1 MNSGGDIATSAR
13 YELFHERS
21 LAERIAL
28 VRVMLT
34 VADLLVISIF
44 NIVPAAQ
51 QPVAIGASLLFM
63 AYAVFAWWLV
73 KTNRVQVDLYQLIS
87 PIFDLLA
94 ASVLV
99 VSTGGFLSPFNMWF
113 VFAVVGTGFTRF
125 RSLPLITMAVAILLQ
140 YGIAQIPQGFDK
152 FKFPPGQYTLTPK
165 PEEGDPVQTQTTT
178 PTTSPPTAEKPAKT
192 YQVTID
198 EESSDQTTF
207 FASMVNRL
215 GVAVVIAFVSS
226 YLTNLSKTLAIVE
239 EAGRLLGDTVNERD
253 AARVFLWKASE
264 LLGLTYG
271 KLTLADGPSFEVGSP
286 TAVEGVARR
295 TWQIMIGGDS
305 LGELTG
311 ERPTQ
316 FGQRDDTM
324 AEIVCERGATTL
336 KRINMAN
343 DLIASAADAER
354 SRIADQLHD
363 TYLQTLAAMDLRAE
377 AARQL
382 RNREE
387 VDKELLRLKE
397 IARGA
402 ARQAREVIQRATP
415 RSAVGRERIEKVL
428 RDRWAG
434 DYDLKMSE
442 DIALTEGQWRA
453 VEMLLREGL
462 NNAKKHGKASRVTF
476 TIRQLGEKLTIRLED
491 NGKGAGEVIALGY
504 GLQRLRSV
512 FSEQGGMLTLEPG
525 ARGAAL
531 VAEIWMG
538 AKSA

>member
-1 MNSGGDIATSAR
+1 
-13 YELFHERS
+13 
-21 LAERIAL
+21 
-28 VRVMLT
+28 MLT

-44 NIVPAAQ
+44 EIVPAQQ

-73 KTNRVQVDLYQLIS
+73 KTDRVQVDLYQLIS
-87 PIFDLLA
+87 PVFDLLA

-125 RSLPLITMAVAILLQ
+125 RSLPLITMAVAIILQ
-140 YGIAQIPQGFDK
+140 YAIAQIPQGLDAFSY
-152 FKFPPGQYTLTPK
+152 PPGKYKLV
-165 PEEGDPVQTQTTT
+165 PEPTDATGPIPIEEAQAPPGGYPV
-178 PTTSPPTAEKPAKT
+178 E
-192 YQVTID
+192 ID
-198 EESSDQTTF
+198 AGSSNNQTTF

-226 YLTNLSKTLAIVE
+226 YLTNLSKTIAIVE

-271 KLTLADGPSFEVGSP
+271 RLTLADGPSFEVGTP

-295 TWQIMIGGDS
+295 TWQITMSGDS

-311 ERPTQ
+311 ERPSQ
-316 FGQRDDTM
+316 FAQRDDTM
-324 AEIVCERGATTL
+324 AEIICERGATTI
-336 KRINMAN
+336 KRINLAN

-354 SRIADQLHD
+354 SRIADELHD

-382 RNREE
+382 KNRAE
-387 VDKELLRLKE
+387 VDKELVRLKE

-402 ARQAREVIQRATP
+402 ARQAREVIQRVVQRT
-415 RSAVGRERIEKVL
+415 SKGRDHIEQVL

-434 DYDLKMSE
+434 DYDLKMSQDVE
-442 DIALTEGQWRA
+442 LTVGQWRA
-453 VEMLLREGL
+453 IEMLLREGL
-462 NNAKKHGKASRVTF
+462 NNAKKHGKATRVDF
-476 TIRQLGEKLTIRLED
+476 AIRQIGDKLTIRLED

>member
-1 MNSGGDIATSAR
+1 MRGGIAVPIR
-13 YELFHERS
+13 YELFHERA

-28 VRVMLT
+28 VRFILT
-34 VADLLVISIF
+34 AADLVVISVF
-44 NIVPAAQ
+44 DIVPSDQKA
-51 QPVAIGASLLFM
+51 VAVGASLLFM
-63 AYAVFAWWLV
+63 TYAIFAWWLV
-73 KTNRVQVDLYQLIS
+73 KTERVQVDLYQLIS

-99 VSTGGFLSPFNMWF
+99 VATGGFQSPFNMWF

-125 RSLPLITMAVAILLQ
+125 RYLPLITMAVAIALQ
-140 YGIAQIPQGFDK
+140 YAIAQIPLAAEVVAAI
-152 FKFPPGQYTLTPK
+152 PG
-165 PEEGDPVQTQTTT
+165 TTG
-178 PTTSPPTAEKPAKT
+178 P
-192 YQVTID
+192 ID
-198 EESSDQTTF
+198 VPRNLLPDQTVF
-207 FASMVNRL
+207 FASMVNRF
-215 GVAVVIAFVSS
+215 GVAAVIAFVSS
-226 YLTNLSKTLAIVE
+226 YLTNLSKTVAIVE

-286 TAVEGVARR
+286 NAVEGVARR
-295 TWQIMIGGDS
+295 TWQIIMGGDN

-311 ERPTQ
+311 ERPAA
-316 FGQRDDTM
+316 FGQREDTL
-324 AEIVCERGATTL
+324 AEIMCERGATTL
-336 KRINMAN
+336 KRINLAN
-343 DLIASAADAER
+343 DLISSAADAER

-382 RNREE
+382 RNRAEI
-387 VDKELLRLKE
+387 DKELVHLKE

-402 ARQAREVIQRATP
+402 ARQAREVIQGATP
-415 RSAVGRERIEKVL
+415 RMLLGRERIEKVL

-434 DYDLKMSE
+434 DYDLKLS
-442 DIALTEGQWRA
+442 DDVALTEGQWRA
-453 VEMLLREGL
+453 IEMLLREGL

-476 TIRQLGEKLTIRLED
+476 TIRQVGEKLTIRLED
-491 NGKGAGEVIALGY
+491 NGKGSGEMVALGY
-504 GLQRLRSV
+504 GLQRLRAV

>member
-1 MNSGGDIATSAR
+1 MSAPAR
-13 YELFHERS
+13 YELFHERA

-28 VRVMLT
+28 VRVILT
-34 VADLLVISIF
+34 IADLAVITIF
-44 NIVPAAQ
+44 NIVSDDQ
-51 QPVAIGASLLFM
+51 QSVAIGASFLFM
-63 AYAVFAWWLV
+63 VYAVFAWWLL
-73 KTNRVQVDLYQLIS
+73 KYDKVQVDLYQLIS
-87 PIFDLLA
+87 PMFDLLA
-94 ASVLV
+94 ATVLV
-99 VSTGGFLSPFNMWF
+99 LSTGGFESPFNMWF

-125 RSLPLITMAVAILLQ
+125 RYLPLVTMAIAIVLQ
-140 YGIAQIPQGFDK
+140 YGIAELQ
-152 FKFPPGQYTLTPK
+152 T
-165 PEEGDPVQTQTTT
+165 GD
-178 PTTSPPTAEKPAKT
+178 A
-192 YQVTID
+192 
-198 EESSDQTTF
+198 DQTMF
-207 FASMVNRL
+207 YASMVNRF

-226 YLTNLSKTLAIVE
+226 YLTNLSKTVAIVE

-271 KLTLADGPSFEVGSP
+271 KLTMSDGPSFEVGSP
-286 TAVEGVARR
+286 NVVEGVARR
-295 TWQIMIGGDS
+295 TWQIKMGGDDI
-305 LGELTG
+305 GELTG
-311 ERPTQ
+311 ERPSA
-316 FGQRDDTM
+316 FGQRDDTL
-324 AEIVCERGATTL
+324 AEIMCERGATTL
-336 KRINMAN
+336 KRINLAN
-343 DLIASAADAER
+343 ELIASAAEAER

-382 RNREE
+382 RNRGE
-387 VDKELLRLKE
+387 VDKELVRLKE

-415 RSAVGRERIEKVL
+415 RLPLGRERIERVL

-434 DYDLKMSE
+434 EYDLKMSD
-442 DIALTEGQWRA
+442 DISLTEGQWRA
-453 VEMLLREGL
+453 IEMLLREGL

-476 TIRQLGEKLTIRLED
+476 SIRTIGEKLTIRLED
-491 NGKGAGEVIALGY
+491 NGKGAGEVVALGY

-512 FSEQGGMLTLEPG
+512 FSEQGGMLALEPG

>member
-1 MNSGGDIATSAR
+1 MSSGGGTAVPAR
-13 YELFHERS
+13 YELFHERA

-28 VRVMLT
+28 VRVFLV
-34 VADLLVISIF
+34 VADLIVIGTF
-44 NIVPAAQ
+44 DIVPPGQ
-51 QPVAIGASLLFM
+51 KAIAVGASLLFLT
-63 AYAVFAWWLV
+63 YASFAWWLV
-73 KTNRVQVDLYQLIS
+73 KNERVQVDLYQLIS

-99 VSTGGFLSPFNMWF
+99 VSTGGFRSPFNMWF

-125 RSLPLITMAVAILLQ
+125 RYLPLITMAVAIALQ
-140 YGIAQIPQGFDK
+140 YGIAQIPLAAEVAAFFLGQPQPVD
-152 FKFPPGQYTLTPK
+152 PPIN
-165 PEEGDPVQTQTTT
+165 PEP
-178 PTTSPPTAEKPAKT
+178 
-192 YQVTID
+192 
-198 EESSDQTTF
+198 DQIQF
-207 FASMVNRL
+207 FASMVNRF
-215 GVAVVIAFVSS
+215 GVAAVIAFVSS
-226 YLTNLSKTLAIVE
+226 YLTNLSKTVAIVE

-253 AARVFLWKASE
+253 AARVFLWKASD

-271 KLTLADGPSFEVGSP
+271 KLTMADGPSFEVGSP
-286 TAVEGVARR
+286 TAVESISRR
-295 TWQIMIGGDS
+295 TWQIAMGGDD
-305 LGELTG
+305 LGELMG
-311 ERPTQ
+311 ERPQ
-316 FGQRDDTM
+316 AFGQRDDM
-324 AEIVCERGATTL
+324 LAEIMCERGATTL
-336 KRINMAN
+336 KRINLAN

-382 RNREE
+382 RNRDE

>member
-1 MNSGGDIATSAR
+1 MSVSAR
-13 YELFHERS
+13 YELFHERA

-28 VRVMLT
+28 VRVILT
-34 VADLLVISIF
+34 VADLAVISIF
-44 NIVPAAQ
+44 DVVPPEQ
-51 QPVAIGASLLFM
+51 QSVAIGASLLFM
-63 AYAVFAWWLV
+63 SYATFAWWLV
-73 KTNRVQVDLYQLIS
+73 KSDRVQVDLYQLIS
-87 PIFDLLA
+87 PLFVLLA

-99 VSTGGFLSPFNMWF
+99 VSTGGFRSPFNMWF

-125 RSLPLITMAVAILLQ
+125 RYLPLITMAIAIVLQ
-140 YGIAQIPQGFDK
+140 YAIAQIPQ
-152 FKFPPGQYTLTPK
+152 
-165 PEEGDPVQTQTTT
+165 
-178 PTTSPPTAEKPAKT
+178 
-192 YQVTID
+192 
-198 EESSDQTTF
+198 SSETDQTMF
-207 FASMVNRL
+207 FASMVNRF
-215 GVAVVIAFVSS
+215 GVAVVIAFVAT
-226 YLTNLSKTLAIVE
+226 YLTNLSKNIAVVE

-271 KLTLADGPSFEVGSP
+271 KLTMSDGPSFEVGAP
-286 TAVEGVARR
+286 NAVEGVARR
-295 TWQIMIGGDS
+295 TWQITMGSDEI
-305 LGELTG
+305 GELTG
-311 ERPTQ
+311 ERPAP
-316 FGQRDDTM
+316 FGQREDTL
-324 AEIVCERGATTL
+324 AEIMCERGATTL

-343 DLIASAADAER
+343 ELIASAADAER

-382 RNREE
+382 RSRAE

-415 RSAVGRERIEKVL
+415 RMPLGRERIERVL

-434 DYDLKMSE
+434 EYDLKMSD

-453 VEMLLREGL
+453 IEMLLREGL

-476 TIRQLGEKLTIRLED
+476 SIRTIGEKLTIRLED
-491 NGKGAGEVIALGY
+491 NGKGAGEVVALGY
-504 GLQRLRSV
+504 GLQRLRAV
-512 FSEQGGMLTLEPG
+512 FSEQGGMLALEPG

>member
-1 MNSGGDIATSAR
+1 VSGPLSPAPR

-28 VRVMLT
+28 VRVILT
-34 VADLLVISIF
+34 VANLLVVSIF
-44 NIVPAAQ
+44 EIVPNAI

-63 AYAVFAWWLV
+63 VYAVFAWWLV
-73 KTNRVQVDLYQLIS
+73 KTDRVQVDLYQLIS
-87 PIFDLLA
+87 PVFDLLA

-99 VSTGGFLSPFNMWF
+99 LATRGYLSPFNMWF

-125 RSLPLITMAVAILLQ
+125 RSLPLITMTVAIILQ
-140 YGIAQIPQGFDK
+140 VGIAQMPQSEAFVFDYPAGEYNLMPKDPKVLEKWPEGIPH
-152 FKFPPGQYTLTPK
+152 TIL
-165 PEEGDPVQTQTTT
+165 QTTYD
-178 PTTSPPTAEKPAKT
+178 PKT
-192 YQVTID
+192 MYY
-198 EESSDQTTF
+198 
-207 FASMVNRL
+207 ASMVSQL

-226 YLTNLSKTLAIVE
+226 YLTNLSKTIAIVE

-253 AARVFLWKASE
+253 AARVFLWKASD

-271 KLTLADGPSFEVGSP
+271 KLTLADGPSFEVGAP
-286 TAVEGVARR
+286 TAVEGIARR
-295 TWQIMIGGDS
+295 TWQITMSGDS

-324 AEIVCERGATTL
+324 AEIICERGATTI
-336 KRINMAN
+336 KRINLAN

-354 SRIADQLHD
+354 SRIADELHD

-382 RNREE
+382 KNRAE
-387 VDKELLRLKE
+387 VDKELVRLKE

-402 ARQAREVIQRATP
+402 ARQAREVIQRVVQRT
-415 RSAVGRERIEKVL
+415 SKGREHIEQVL

-442 DIALTEGQWRA
+442 DVELTVGQWRA
-453 VEMLLREGL
+453 IEMLLREGL
-462 NNAKKHGKASRVTF
+462 NNAKKHGKATRVDF
-476 TIRQLGEKLTIRLED
+476 AIRQIGDKLTIRLED